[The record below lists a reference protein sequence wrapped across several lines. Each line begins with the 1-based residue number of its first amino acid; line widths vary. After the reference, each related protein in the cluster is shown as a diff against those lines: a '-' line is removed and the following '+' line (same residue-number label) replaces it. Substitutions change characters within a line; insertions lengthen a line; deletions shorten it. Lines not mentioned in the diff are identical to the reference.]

1 MNVLQ
6 HLYDTEPLST
16 AVHVD
21 TLLGS
26 PNCGTVYSLWQATLL
41 HDFKTKLSHHSFK

>member
-26 PNCGTVYSLWQATLL
+26 AINCKLFHNWEATLL